1 MAKRILVV
9 EDETS
14 VRDGLLEALTDQG
27 YEAVGARTGEEALSG
42 LEQETWDLWIL
53 DVRLP
58 GISGFEVCRELR
70 QVSKIPVL
78 FLTAYSDEANTV
90 KGLELG
96 GDDYVAKPFRLKEL
110 LSRVAALLR
119 RSGSSETDTWKSGNL
134 IFDRRSRRIE
144 RDGEEIPLTP
154 KEGRVAW
161 LLMRAW
167 PEPVSR
173 DELVRL
179 VWDKHGQF
187 IEDNTV
193 RVHVSRLRDKLG
205 MYEGKAYL
213 ETVRYVGYR
222 WTVPVER

>member
-14 VRDGLLEALTDQG
+14 VREGLLEALTDQE
-27 YEAVGARTGEEALSG
+27 YEAFGAETGEEALSS
-42 LEQETWDLWIL
+42 LEREAWDLWIL

-70 QVSKIPVL
+70 QISKIPVL

-119 RSGSSETDTWKSGNL
+119 RSGSGETDIWKSGSL
-134 IFDRRSRRIE
+134 TFDRKSRRIE
-144 RDGEEIPLTP
+144 RGGVEIPLTP
-154 KEGRVAW
+154 KECQVAW

-167 PEPVSR
+167 PETVSR

-222 WTVPVER
+222 WTIPVER